1 MLNHYLFIRR
11 MIMFGMEAAVFIL
24 FACACSCKSV
34 KPYQR
39 AYLNDEAMQ
48 VGKRPIEKLSS
59 NAHNYREGASGGGKA
74 KSSGGCGCN

>member
-1 MLNHYLFIRR
+1 MKTLLLSISAF
-11 MIMFGMEAAVFIL
+11 FFALIL
-24 FACACSCKSV
+24 FSCHAV

-48 VGKRPIEKLSS
+48 TGKRPIEKLSS

-74 KSSGGCGCN
+74 KNSGGCGCN

>member
-1 MLNHYLFIRR
+1 MLNHHLFIRR

-24 FACACSCKSV
+24 CACACSCKSV
-34 KPYQR
+34 RPYQR
-39 AYLNDEAMQ
+39 AYLNDEAMH

>member
-1 MLNHYLFIRR
+1 MRNNTQMKLFRCCVI
-11 MIMFGMEAAVFIL
+11 MILVAAFP
-24 FACACSCKSV
+24 SCKTV

-48 VGKRPIEKLSS
+48 TGKRTGS
-59 NAHNYREGASGGGKA
+59 NFSGAVHNYREAAMGGGRG